1 MATVVQ
7 GISYQCDQC
16 GAADIVAVPLVYQQG
31 TRAYSGILHWGV
43 SQTHSA
49 QAATPPRP
57 RGYSRPL
64 LLWGFAIF
72 FACFWSF
79 AGIGAVLKRPNTAGS
94 IEYPIAFLMILG
106 LFCLGGLILNLRK
119 TTRYNR
125 DVYPQLYWEWE
136 HTYLC
141 RRCGRL
147 SQIPS

>member
-1 MATVVQ
+1 MATVLQ

-16 GAADIVAVPLVYQQG
+16 GAADVVAVPLVYQQG

-57 RGYSRPL
+57 RRYSGPL
-64 LLWGFAIF
+64 ILWSFPILIF
-72 FACFWSF
+72 FAWVY
-79 AGIGAVLKRPNTAGS
+79 AGFSAIHEHPKTAAITGS
-94 IEYPIAFLMILG
+94 AIDLFLLLG
-106 LFCLGGLILNLRK
+106 FVCLGGLILNLRK
-119 TTRYNR
+119 IARYNR
-125 DVYPQLYWEWE
+125 EVYPQLYWEWE